1 MQRRQFITL
10 LGGTMAAWPLVAHAQ
25 QGERVRRIAVWMGRA
40 DSTEGQRQVVA
51 FRQRLETHG
60 WTEGRNIQTDL
71 RWVTG
76 DADRIRIAKEMVEQK
91 PDVIV
96 AETTP
101 AATVLSKESRTI
113 PIVFVNVSDPVGN
126 GLIASLAK
134 PGGMVTGFI
143 SNEPTLG
150 SKWPELLK
158 EIAPQVKRVGLLFNP
173 DTSPHAEP
181 FLHSAEASAASFGIE
196 LKASR
201 FRSDAEM
208 ESAIAT
214 LAAKPGG
221 GLIVLPEPTTNV
233 RTELI
238 IELAARHRLPAIY
251 AFRFQAT
258 SGGLISYGV
267 DLAESFQSAASY
279 VDRILRGERPA
290 DLPVQA
296 PTKFTLVVNLKTAK
310 TLGLTVPTSTLLRA
324 NEVIE

>member
-1 MQRRQFITL
+1 
-10 LGGTMAAWPLVAHAQ
+10 
-25 QGERVRRIAVWMGRA
+25 
-40 DSTEGQRQVVA
+40 
-51 FRQRLETHG
+51 
-60 WTEGRNIQTDL
+60 
-71 RWVTG
+71 
-76 DADRIRIAKEMVEQK
+76 
-91 PDVIV
+91 
-96 AETTP
+96 
-101 AATVLSKESRTI
+101 
-113 PIVFVNVSDPVGN
+113 
-126 GLIASLAK
+126 
-134 PGGMVTGFI
+134 MVTGFI

-150 SKWPELLK
+150 GKWPELLK

-181 FLHSAEASAASFGIE
+181 FLRSAEASAASFGIE

-208 ESAIAT
+208 ESAIAA

-267 DLAESFQSAASY
+267 DLAESVRSAASY
-279 VDRILRGERPA
+279 VGHILEARGRQTFLCRRRPNSR
-290 DLPVQA
+290 L
-296 PTKFTLVVNLKTAK
+296 
-310 TLGLTVPTSTLLRA
+310 SS
-324 NEVIE
+324 I